1 MLSALRARL
10 GARLPAFSQLAAFT
24 RPSTVSSVARPIIST
39 QSRTIFTSQRLEFP
53 TKAAATKKVP
63 AKKATA
69 KKVTATKTKTKAK
82 AGAAKK
88 KPAKKPAA
96 KKKVATKKKAAK
108 PKPKPKPKKKVVKPK
123 PAKFKITADMKP
135 PKRSL
140 TAYMTFHTER
150 VRAAPGKFAN
160 LAEAQASVKSSAAT
174 WKTLSDVQKQ
184 PYIDSANAARKEYE
198 KVMEQW
204 YLNTPRHVRK
214 ELNKVRLA
222 KGKGRIAKPSWFE
235 KQPSSA
241 YMRFAIEFKEGKD
254 IPYVEAL
261 KQAKD
266 AWANLPEAKKEEL
279 KSVAKKEIAA
289 FKAKQ
294 GASV

>member
-24 RPSTVSSVARPIIST
+24 RQSTVSSVARPIICT

-53 TKAAATKKVP
+53 TKAAATKKAP

-69 KKVTATKTKTKAK
+69 KKVTATKTKTKVK
-82 AGAAKK
+82 AGATKK

-108 PKPKPKPKKKVVKPK
+108 PKPKKKVVKPK
-123 PAKFKITADMKP
+123 PMKFKITADMKP

-140 TAYMTFHTER
+140 TAYMTFHTQR

-160 LAEAQASVKSSAAT
+160 LAEAQASVKSSAAA
-174 WKTLSDVQKQ
+174 WKTLSDEQKQ
-184 PYIDSANAARKEYE
+184 PYIDSAHAARKEYE

-222 KGKGRIAKPSWFE
+222 KGKGRIAKPSWLE

-279 KSVAKKEIAA
+279 KSVAKNEIAA
-289 FKAKQ
+289 FKAKKD
-294 GASV
+294 ASV

>member
-24 RPSTVSSVARPIIST
+24 RQSTVTSVARPIIST

-53 TKAAATKKVP
+53 TKAAATKKAP
-63 AKKATA
+63 A
-69 KKVTATKTKTKAK
+69 KKVTATKAKTKAK
-82 AGAAKK
+82 AGATKK

-123 PAKFKITADMKP
+123 PVKFKITADMKP

-160 LAEAQASVKSSAAT
+160 IAEAQASVKSSAAA
-174 WKTLSDVQKQ
+174 WKTLSDEQKQ
-184 PYIDSANAARKEYE
+184 PYLDLANAARKEYE

-222 KGKGRIAKPSWFE
+222 KGKGRIAKPSWLE

-289 FKAKQ
+289 FKAKKDV
-294 GASV
+294 SV

>member
-10 GARLPAFSQLAAFT
+10 GARLPAFAQLAAFT
-24 RPSTVSSVARPIIST
+24 RQSTLSSVARPIIST

-53 TKAAATKKVP
+53 AKAAATKKAP

-69 KKVTATKTKTKAK
+69 KKVTATKTKAK
-82 AGAAKK
+82 AGATKK

-96 KKKVATKKKAAK
+96 KQKVATKKKAAK
-108 PKPKPKPKKKVVKPK
+108 PQPKPKKKKVVKPK
-123 PAKFKITADMKP
+123 PVKFKITAEMKP

-140 TAYMTFHTER
+140 TSYMTFHTER
-150 VRAAPGKFAN
+150 VRAAPDKFAN
-160 LAEAQASVKSSAAT
+160 LAEAQAAVKSSAAA
-174 WKTLSDVQKQ
+174 WKTMSEEQKQ
-184 PYIDSANAARKEYE
+184 PYLNSANTARQEYE
-198 KVMEQW
+198 KAMKQW
-204 YLNTPRHVRK
+204 YLNMSPQVRK

-222 KGKGRIAKPSWFE
+222 KGRSRIVKPSWLE
-235 KQPSSA
+235 KQPNNA

-254 IPYVEAL
+254 IPVTEAL
-261 KQAKD
+261 KQAKVV
-266 AWANLPEAKKEEL
+266 WANLPEARREEY

-294 GASV
+294 QASI